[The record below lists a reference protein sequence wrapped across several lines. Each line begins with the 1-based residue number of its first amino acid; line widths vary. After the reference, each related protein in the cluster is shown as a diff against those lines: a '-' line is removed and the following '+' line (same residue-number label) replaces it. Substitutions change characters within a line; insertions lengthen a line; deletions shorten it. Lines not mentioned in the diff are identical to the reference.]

1 MTSQEFH
8 LRIENEPF
16 IPLVVERQG
25 DELYLTHYLT
35 QNGDMFIDSEMVFRV
50 RGEGQ
55 IEFKETAVQSL
66 RGGESRIPDRAFAQV
81 FF

>member
-1 MTSQEFH
+1 MS
-8 LRIENEPF
+8 RF

-50 RGEGQ
+50 R
-55 IEFKETAVQSL
+55 A
-66 RGGESRIPDRAFAQV
+66 RGAHRV
-81 FF
+81 